1 MESVTRKGKP
11 SRRRRKETQQSE
23 NSLPPMNADA
33 IALREKIKNRR
44 VSKADIER
52 ALAALRALQFDTGK
66 RTDSVKL
73 LRALR

>member
-1 MESVTRKGKP
+1 
-11 SRRRRKETQQSE
+11 
-23 NSLPPMNADA
+23 MNADA